1 VRIVF
6 DRVVTIHLKQN
17 LEAIAMESGTQS
29 SNLDPQMVSVRA
41 YEIWESLGRPEGAA
55 ERTWLEAVRQLSQ
68 AAEQAKQTET
78 SKTTTSVATS
88 SATVAEEPTVK
99 AASSF
104 VENTSTTTK
113 NSDSEPPSSPNGTST
128 KDKKSSNNQR
138 RARR

>member
-68 AAEQAKQTET
+68 AADQAKQTEA
-78 SKTTTSVATS
+78 SKTNSSVATS
-88 SATVAEEPTVK
+88 TSTVTEEPAVK

-104 VENTSTTTK
+104 DNNPTATTT
-113 NSDSEPPSSPNGTST
+113 NSDSEPPSSPNGASA
-128 KDKKSSNNQR
+128 KDKKSANNQR